1 MVSNLIGNEAPLAG
15 VAGSSPVSS
24 ALSRT
29 ETFGFFVSCFYLPQ
43 WVYLLLLR
51 RVVSSTIDEFYWRII

>member
-29 ETFGFFVSCFYLPQ
+29 ETFGFFCF
-43 WVYLLLLR
+43 LLLYIKN
-51 RVVSSTIDEFYWRII
+51 VKSWVEFV

>member
-29 ETFGFFVSCFYLPQ
+29 EMFGFFCF
-43 WVYLLLLR
+43 LLLS
-51 RVVSSTIDEFYWRII
+51 SSTGILTSVTTRRFVDD